1 MTQSKELKQVRDAL
15 ASAIKR
21 LETIKETFPAIS
33 VDSDIKIYRDALAT
47 LDRLSAP
54 VGVPDGFKLVPIER
68 QFDFKKFRL
77 TAAEYKSLEDV
88 TLTIMDMGVLSA
100 APTPDPSIPPQHGVL
115 MPEGYVTVKMGFPN
129 ITGSKELVAVPVE
142 FLKSDGSFNKLQTAA
157 PTPAPTE
164 IDLDKLATEI
174 MDKYL
179 VGNCEHLQFGDGVVL
194 ALREIA
200 ATGRLKV

>member
-1 MTQSKELKQVRDAL
+1 MTQSNELLPCPFCGSDNVKYSYQVARDYTHHWVTCYKCSVQVSMEPNQWNTRSTPPQSQNRAVELKQVRDAL
-15 ASAIKR
+15 SSAIKR

-54 VGVPDGFKLVPIER
+54 VGVPD
-68 QFDFKKFRL
+68 
-77 TAAEYKSLEDV
+77 
-88 TLTIMDMGVLSA
+88 
-100 APTPDPSIPPQHGVL
+100 
-115 MPEGYVTVKMGFPN
+115 GYVTVKMGFPN

-164 IDLDKLATEI
+164 IALDKLATEI